1 MIKQFQIVDVNI
13 SANNLSINVVVD
25 ERSTNLRSDR
35 LLVYISGAFHD
46 PI

>member
-1 MIKQFQIVDVNI
+1 MINQFQMVDVNN
-13 SANNLSINVVVD
+13 STANSSINVVVD

-35 LLVYISGAFHD
+35 LLALIPEAFHD